1 MTEKTIEQL
10 KQENMQLRE
19 QLEKAQLES
28 ENQKLRTMIQKTK
41 SNHMD
46 RTIFSPITWKPER
59 DNVGNI
65 QVTNVALSDLEQI
78 MNHLIK
84 QGERYGM

>member
-28 ENQKLRTMIQKTK
+28 ENQKLRAMIKKTK
-41 SNHMD
+41 LSPMD
-46 RTIFSPITWKPER
+46 RILYESPKWEPE
-59 DNVGNI
+59 
-65 QVTNVALSDLEQI
+65 QVTSVTLSDLEQI

-84 QGERYGM
+84 QGEQYGM